1 MVELERLGVR
11 VVSGRLG
18 RKAGEEGDD
27 ASASGADK
35 KGGVAAAAAINQQ
48 QMGHPGMPQGGGM
61 PRNNSMG
68 WGSDADLTNLIASR
82 RNSSLGLSMMND
94 TMGRRGSLSSLGQI
108 IGLDS
113 DPTMPPHRPFVG
125 GGAAAAFE
133 AARHDHFAQKS
144 AEQQRRAS
152 SLGLGSLGGGGMS
165 GMGMSVNPNQH
176 YEMLKLHHMNLL
188 NEIQETTLMMNLY
201 QQQQL
206 QQQQQ
211 QLQQQAAAD
220 QLGGGGGPDSQLSL
234 LMQQQQNGGMGS
246 GGNSMDPLFGASQL
260 HQRASLG
267 LGGAQFVG
275 SAGGNFSGAGNGGGG
290 GGGQNGSND
299 DMQNRMSSMQGDM
312 NGKDIKE
319 GSPSKRSA
327 EEDGE
332 QQAKRAKT
340 DG

>member
-1 MVELERLGVR
+1 MLELERLGVR

-27 ASASGADK
+27 GSAGPPDK
-35 KGGVAAAAAINQQ
+35 KGMVAAPNQG
-48 QMGHPGMPQGGGM
+48 QMNPGMAGLGGGM

-82 RNSSLGLSMMND
+82 RNSSIGLSMMND

-108 IGLDS
+108 IGLDG

-133 AARHDHFAQKS
+133 AARHDHFTQKS

-211 QLQQQAAAD
+211 QLQQQASSD
-220 QLGGGGGPDSQLSL
+220 QLGGGSGSGPESQLSM
-234 LMQQQQNGGMGS
+234 LMQQQGGGMNGP
-246 GGNSMDPLFGASQL
+246 NSMDPLFGASQL

-267 LGGAQFVG
+267 LGGPQFAG
-275 SAGGNFSGAGNGGGG
+275 SAGGNFNNSGSGGMNAEEM
-290 GGGQNGSND
+290 QSRMNA
-299 DMQNRMSSMQGDM
+299 MQNEMHGNKDSKESGSSP
-312 NGKDIKE
+312 N
-319 GSPSKRSA
+319 KRSGG
-327 EEDGE
+327 EEDGD
-332 QQAKRAKT
+332 AKRQKT
-340 DG
+340 EG